1 LQKGL
6 TDLMISRRRIGWLVR
21 RVARKSGFVPRSPAP
36 PGGSCTSLPGSFA
49 GIVARAVPDHFMGDT
64 RQNAVGTLPDA
75 RPDARDVKPAS
86 AIAVQQNAQREM
98 HGEAAVARMS
108 AALVT

>member
-1 LQKGL
+1 
-6 TDLMISRRRIGWLVR
+6 MVSHV
-21 RVARKSGFVPRSPAP
+21 
-36 PGGSCTSLPGSFA
+36 FA
-49 GIVARAVPDHFMGDT
+49 GIVARAVPDHFIGDI

-75 RPDARDVKPAS
+75 RPDARGVKPAS

-98 HGEAAVARMS
+98 RGEAAVARMS